1 MYCKQRSISPP
12 AGIVCLYIFVCYH
25 YDDCTLNHS
34 TCRRDPCFTAPFFIV
49 SLHGMN
55 VNLYFM
61 ILNYC
66 SLKRIIFILNP
77 FCLSYLI
84 PQNFCFYFF
93 FYFKMFYLCLYP
105 CILLFPSRSH
115 IPSKDPVLIWFE
127 LFFSHCTKTISQ
139 GR

>member
-93 FYFKMFYLCLYP
+93 FFTLKCFIYVS
-105 CILLFPSRSH
+105 ILVSYSFPVVPIFPQKILF
-115 IPSKDPVLIWFE
+115 
-127 LFFSHCTKTISQ
+127 
-139 GR
+139 